1 MSVRNEPATIDPD
14 RFRALMGAL
23 AGHVA
28 VITALDPERRRVG
41 LTTTALTSV
50 SAEPPL
56 LLVCVDLTSRTLPA
70 LRDGRRF
77 VINLMHDGSEA
88 VAIRFA
94 SKLDNKFLDLAWSES
109 PHGIPVL
116 EEHSIGWLECRTERE
131 IEAGDH
137 AILIA
142 EPETGGIAADEAGA
156 LLYHRR
162 RFGSWTPLVARS
174 GRA

>member
-1 MSVRNEPATIDPD
+1 MTPTPLPSGGLDPE
-14 RFRALMGAL
+14 RFRALMGSL

-28 VITALDPERRRVG
+28 VITTLDPHRRGVG

-56 LLVCVDLTSRTLPA
+56 LLVCVDLTSRTLPS
-70 LRDGRRF
+70 LREKGRF
-77 VINLMHDGSEA
+77 VVNLMHDGSEP
-88 VAIRFA
+88 VAARFA
-94 SKLDNKFLDLAWSES
+94 SKLDDKFVDVAWSPS

-116 EEHSIGWLECRTERE
+116 EEHSIGWLECRTVNE

-137 AILIA
+137 AVLIA
-142 EPETGGIAADEAGA
+142 EPEAGEKGSENAGA

-162 RFGSWTPLVARS
+162 RFGSWTPLAATGS
-174 GRA
+174 